1 MRREILQEDS
11 SLEGGFELR
20 QSWQSPAALITQLH
34 SRETALVAHYWAMRS
49 GGYGLSERH
58 ACRHGTHETSLC
70 EHSKARLED
79 LDALRAKYVGCDRLA
94 KDQVRKAGE
103 RRRGG
108 RMSMT
113 WRRLEAETCR
123 SSNAKRLSRDV
134 TCLRQTCDT
143 VQTQMKY
150 QIYVLEG
157 HTRQA
162 LTAL

>member
-1 MRREILQEDS
+1 M
-11 SLEGGFELR
+11 R

-123 SSNAKRLSRDV
+123 SSNAKRLSSRRMFATNMRHCTNTDEISNIRSRRPHAAG
-134 TCLRQTCDT
+134 TYSSL
-143 VQTQMKY
+143 
-150 QIYVLEG
+150 
-157 HTRQA
+157 A
-162 LTAL
+162 LFIVIMATETHAS